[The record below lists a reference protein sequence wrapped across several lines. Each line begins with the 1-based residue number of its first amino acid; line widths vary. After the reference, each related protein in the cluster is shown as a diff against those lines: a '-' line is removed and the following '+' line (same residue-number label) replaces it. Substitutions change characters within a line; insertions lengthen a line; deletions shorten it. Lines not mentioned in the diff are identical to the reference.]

1 MYLML
6 TYFKGGQSLKVNKK
20 KMALIGLA
28 ASTLFAVS
36 GCGGNEASGVY
47 GPPIEPREV
56 TEQQINDPVYG
67 PPEAS
72 GDTEDENTT
81 EITTEIT
88 TESNELQTDYGPPL
102 GD

>member
-1 MYLML
+1 M
-6 TYFKGGQSLKVNKK
+6 KVNKK

-28 ASTLFAVS
+28 ASTLFTVS
-36 GCGGNEASGVY
+36 GCGENEASGVY
-47 GPPIEPREV
+47 GPPIETREV

-67 PPEAS
+67 PPEES
-72 GDTEDENTT
+72 GDTEEKSTT